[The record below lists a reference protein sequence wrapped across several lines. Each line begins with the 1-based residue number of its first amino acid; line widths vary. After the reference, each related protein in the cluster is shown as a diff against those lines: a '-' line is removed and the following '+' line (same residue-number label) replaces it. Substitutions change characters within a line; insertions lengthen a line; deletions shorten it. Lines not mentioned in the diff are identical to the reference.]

1 MANLGQHEFYEYWIL
16 EVGPIWVRSEPC
28 HEKGERVGHEK
39 QGTYVASARRVGNWV
54 ELVGRYRDA
63 DNRPCGGWMMVDG
76 RDKGLGLLLR
86 RLDGAEAVAAKLQQV
101 KRDALAD
108 ALSPA
113 NQERYDVRA
122 EIEAARAGGDS
133 DSDDDADE
141 LRAGLGGFAPNA
153 WARRPILFG
162 GLHRSGTTTFTSLL
176 NESPLVAGFR
186 DTDAPEDEGQH
197 LQDVVPT
204 DESFG
209 GVGRFALEESF
220 HWTEDTARPE
230 PRASAPK
237 LLEAWDAHWTSG
249 LPAKKRRARVP
260 VLLEKSPANLVHL
273 RWLRAA
279 FGARARF
286 VVMARHPLAVAFAT
300 RKFMQQRAARAM
312 ELFTAD
318 DELLGRPTRVVR
330 LDEFRDD
337 PHAAVA
343 AVEAA
348 CLGGASL
355 RVPLAAY
362 EKVSKRDADEVYR
375 AQWRDWPWEDHEAR
389 IPGRVA
395 ENVRDRPR
403 DDDDE
408 GCADDDDAPPAP
420 APATVE
426 APGVVSFPALTDDF
440 CDALVR
446 EVDHYRRSGLP
457 SRNPNSMNQY
467 GLILNDVGMRGTF
480 SAFLKYVLLPVGA
493 RLFGDDRDR
502 SRAVGGEAHAGEDWG
517 GSSLDDHH
525 TFVVQYAKGRDIH
538 LDMHIDECDVTFN
551 FGLTDAARF
560 AGNDLTFCGMY
571 YAETHRRRSATYKH
585 ARGRCVVHSGKRR
598 HGALDIEDGERA
610 SLIMWTK
617 SSAFHATAEYARRNV
632 RALNH
637 SGGADRVCLSYSH
650 DPDYKRLM
658 PKGLQYS
665 MVDDGPLAT
674 AAPPPPTRKAWRT
687 VCDEAKLKNDQSR
700 RLVLEAENEQV
711 VVFRHRRK
719 LFAIDN
725 RRRRSP

>member
-1 MANLGQHEFYEYWIL
+1 
-16 EVGPIWVRSEPC
+16 
-28 HEKGERVGHEK
+28 
-39 QGTYVASARRVGNWV
+39 
-54 ELVGRYRDA
+54 
-63 DNRPCGGWMMVDG
+63 MVDYSKWDTLDDDSDDEAATVVV
-76 RDKGLGLLLR
+76 RDEPAPAGADAEIRRAWPTLDKAQRASVKAFLAENELALAYAKQALEPLLFRADEHR
-86 RLDGAEAVAAKLQQV
+86 RWIRPELLAVADAWH
-101 KRDALAD
+101 RD
-108 ALSPA
+108 
-113 NQERYDVRA
+113 
-122 EIEAARAGGDS
+122 ARAGFAGV
-133 DSDDDADE
+133 DA
-141 LRAGLGGFAPNA
+141 LCR
-153 WARRPILFG
+153 
-162 GLHRSGTTTFTSLL
+162 
-176 NESPLVAGFR
+176 
-186 DTDAPEDEGQH
+186 
-197 LQDVVPT
+197 
-204 DESFG
+204 
-209 GVGRFALEESF
+209 
-220 HWTEDTARPE
+220 
-230 PRASAPK
+230 
-237 LLEAWDAHWTSG
+237 
-249 LPAKKRRARVP
+249 
-260 VLLEKSPANLVHL
+260 
-273 RWLRAA
+273 
-279 FGARARF
+279 
-286 VVMARHPLAVAFAT
+286 
-300 RKFMQQRAARAM
+300 
-312 ELFTAD
+312 
-318 DELLGRPTRVVR
+318 
-330 LDEFRDD
+330 
-337 PHAAVA
+337 
-343 AVEAA
+343 
-348 CLGGASL
+348 
-355 RVPLAAY
+355 
-362 EKVSKRDADEVYR
+362 
-375 AQWRDWPWEDHEAR
+375 
-389 IPGRVA
+389 
-395 ENVRDRPR
+395 
-403 DDDDE
+403 
-408 GCADDDDAPPAP
+408 
-420 APATVE
+420 VE
-426 APGVVSFPALTDDF
+426 APGVVSFPALADDF

-525 TFVVQYAKGRDIH
+525 TFVVQYAKGRDTH

-551 FGLTDAARF
+551 FGLTDAANF

-571 YAETHRRRSATYKH
+571 YADTHRRRSATYKH

-617 SSAFHATAEYARRNV
+617 SSSFRATAEYARRNV

-687 VCDEAKLKNDQSR
+687 VCDEAKLKNGQSR

-725 RRRRSP
+725 RCAHQGGNLCAGDVEDLGTVLRHRTKAPPKSVNACLEDGVVRCPRHGLCFNIRTGEYVDDPDSGTLRQRVFPVRSKDGKIQVQVDVLRKDGDAAAPPPPPAAGSFRDFLKSRA